1 MGDINKAVSFMINT
15 AKDNIHGYDQ
25 RHRNG
30 PDYDCSSLVG
40 TALYY
45 AGFAISPYSWTG
57 NLESQLRKAG
67 FVDCKAPWKAGDIHL
82 NRGNHVCM
90 SINES
95 QIVEASIN
103 EKGTATGG
111 KTGDQTG
118 KEIQITSYYN
128 YYLGWDLHLRFT
140 GVNTN
145 SNKGFTIEEIA
156 KQVIAGK
163 WGVGNERKRL
173 LENAGYNYDEVQSY
187 VNGLFTKGGY
197 KSNGEVARE
206 VIKGVWGVGKERKN
220 RLEKAGYNYDEVQKL
235 VNQMLG

>member
-1 MGDINKAVSFMINT
+1 MADINKAVSFMINT

-25 RHRNG
+25 QYRNS

-45 AGFAISPYSWTG
+45 AGFAVSPYSWTG

-67 FVDCKAPWKAGDIHL
+67 FVDCQAPWKAGDIHL
-82 NRGNHVCM
+82 NRENHVCM

-95 QIVEASIN
+95 QIVEATIN
-103 EKGTATGG
+103 EKGTTTGG

-118 KEIQITSYYN
+118 KEIRIASYYN

-140 GVNTN
+140 DANTN
-145 SNKGFTIEEIA
+145 SNKPYTIEEIA
-156 KQVIAGK
+156 RQVIGGK
-163 WGVGNERKRL
+163 WGVGNERKKL
-173 LENAGYNYDEVQSY
+173 LEKAGYNYDEVQSY

-220 RLEKAGYNYDEVQKL
+220 RLEKAGYDYNEIQKL

>member
-1 MGDINKAVSFMINT
+1 MADINKAVSFMINT

-25 RHRNG
+25 QQRNG

-45 AGFAISPYSWTG
+45 AGFDVSPYSWTG

-140 GVNTN
+140 GANTN
-145 SNKGFTIEEIA
+145 NNKGYNVKEIA
-156 KQVIAGK
+156 QQVIAGK

-173 LENAGYNYDEVQSY
+173 LEKAGYNYDEVQSY
-187 VNGLFTKGGY
+187 VNELFTKGGY
-197 KSNGEVARE
+197 KSNSEVARE

-220 RLEKAGYNYDEVQKL
+220 RLEKAGYNYDEIQKL